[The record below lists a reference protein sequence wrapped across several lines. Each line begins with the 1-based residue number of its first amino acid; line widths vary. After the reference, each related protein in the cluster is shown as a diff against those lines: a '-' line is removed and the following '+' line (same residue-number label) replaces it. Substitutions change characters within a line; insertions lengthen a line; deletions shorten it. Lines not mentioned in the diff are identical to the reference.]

1 MRKNPK
7 NWGSLTNDP
16 AKSFSWDPHGW
27 VSCFPWISRKLFPY
41 TFSSGVNSLSS
52 CWLSRFH
59 PMELGSICVVFRS
72 AIDGFLHASTFLI
85 FSSPTFTISEDFL
98 SHGHSTP
105 AKCWPQIS
113 GPDQA
118 MLPPILC
125 WKPKP
130 PPEPEAPPAPLPP
143 VPEPDVK
150 DGSVWTASPWCLKM
164 MLRFSDI

>member
-16 AKSFSWDPHGW
+16 AKSFSWNPHGW
-27 VSCFPWISRKLFPY
+27 VSCFPWIRRKLFPY
-41 TFSSGVNSLSS
+41 TFSSGINSLSS

-130 PPEPEAPPAPLPP
+130 PPVSQKRRRRHCHRCRSRMWKMGPCEQRHH
-143 VPEPDVK
+143 DVWK
-150 DGSVWTASPWCLKM
+150 WC
-164 MLRFSDI
+164 